1 MLGTLHSLS
10 LMLKDGVGLG
20 GVEGTVPK
28 PDLPRANRSIEAALD
43 LGSPPSVPGHCLFL
57 GLPLLH
63 TTPKRAAQH
72 CPALD
77 ALWSHPAEQL
87 AV

>member
-1 MLGTLHSLS
+1 M
-10 LMLKDGVGLG
+10 G
-20 GVEGTVPK
+20 GVDGTVSK
-28 PDLPRANRSIEAALD
+28 PDLPRANQRIEAALE
-43 LGSPPSVPGHCLFL
+43 LGSPPSVPGHSLFP

-77 ALWSHPAEQL
+77 ALRSHPAEQL
-87 AV
+87 AM